1 MYDLV
6 GLFALIF
13 TGALLLMLPIAAA
26 ILAMWLFEK
35 AKVSLQSRRQ
45 HSLVK

>member
-6 GLFALIF
+6 GLVALIF
-13 TGALLLMLPIAAA
+13 TGAFLLMLPIAAA
-26 ILAMWLFEK
+26 LLGIWLFEK

-45 HSLVK
+45 HSLVE